1 MRPERTSGYGPLSS
15 LANILWRAT
24 QKLITFLPE
33 RKRMMPEWAPGL
45 LLKSWERSAPGL
57 GVPRRTQ
64 SLCPRCN
71 REAVDSVLEGRS
83 TIAAFRDR
91 PGVINAQI
99 VEEGGRILMKKACER
114 HGAFEDVLST
124 NAEFFRRMESLY
136 IGQDFTCTED
146 ATLHDHGPSSIR
158 TGRGV
163 TLIVDLTNRCNLK
176 CSPCYMDANHSTYV
190 HELSMND
197 VRSIFDGAL
206 SVTPKREMIVL
217 FAGGEPTIADVFL
230 EAVSYARSVGFKRIH
245 VATNGIRF
253 AQDEEFVT
261 KARAAGLHQVYLQ
274 IDGTSNPSNQ
284 HRGAVNLFDVKR
296 KALEN
301 IFKAGMRVSLQT
313 AVVKTVNDHAV
324 GDIVSFAIEHIDK
337 IQNILF
343 QPVMFTGRDAN
354 LGDEERAVRRYT
366 FAELAEDL
374 KRQTSMQWEPMR
386 DWFPISAY
394 SIFANLFDSLNPN
407 AAMGSMYADVHPDH
421 GIFSPLLVNKAT
433 RQAVPIS
440 SFLNVDQ
447 ILADIVRITDNNRGS
462 LITKAQLILSVL
474 RNFDRGKAPRGFS
487 RSDLQY
493 LFESFHPRLRCD
505 MADWDLRDSADPEW
519 RILNVSGFWFQD
531 LFNYDFDSIRMDATP
546 VATPEGEISFS
557 AYNAAGWRKIV
568 EHLHKTATLP
578 EWHRMHGRHEIF
590 ANGALVN
597 IETVAEH
604 VGDLVEV

>member
-1 MRPERTSGYGPLSS
+1 MCPELTSGYGPLSA
-15 LANILWRAT
+15 LANTSWRAT
-24 QKLITFLPE
+24 QEIITLLPE
-33 RKRMMPEWAPGL
+33 RKRTMPAWAPGL
-45 LLKSWERSAPGL
+45 LPKSWERSAPGL
-57 GVPRRTQ
+57 GVPRQTQ

-71 REAVDSVLEGRS
+71 KEAVDSVLEGRS
-83 TIAAFRDR
+83 TIADFRDR
-91 PGVINAQI
+91 PGVIDAQI
-99 VEEGGRILMKKACER
+99 LEDAGCIVMMKTCKR
-114 HGAFEDVLST
+114 HGTFDDVLST
-124 NAEFFRRMESLY
+124 NPDFFLRMESLY
-136 IGQDFTCTED
+136 VGQDYRCSG
-146 ATLHDHGPSSIR
+146 AQSLHDHGPSSIR

-176 CSPCYMDANHSTYV
+176 CSPCYMDANHATYV

-197 VRSIFDGAL
+197 VRSIFDRAL
-206 SVTPKREMIVL
+206 LVTPKREMIVL

-253 AQDEEFVT
+253 AQDPEFVAQ
-261 KARAAGLHQVYLQ
+261 ARAAGLHQVYLQ
-274 IDGTSNPSNQ
+274 IDGTSNRANQ

-301 IFKAGMRVSLQT
+301 ISKAGMRASLQT

-343 QPVMFTGRDAN
+343 QPIMFTGRDAD
-354 LGDEERAVRRYT
+354 LGDEERAARRYT
-366 FAELAEDL
+366 FADLAEDL

-394 SIFANLFDSLNPN
+394 SAFGNLFDSMYPN
-407 AAMGSMYADVHPDH
+407 APMGSMYSDVHPDH
-421 GIFSPLLVNKAT
+421 GIFSPLLVNRVT
-433 RQAVPIS
+433 RQALPLS

-447 ILADIVRITDNNRGS
+447 ILADIVRVTDNNRGS
-462 LITKAQLILSVL
+462 VLTKAQLILSVL
-474 RNFDRGKAPRGFS
+474 RSFDSHRAPKGFS
-487 RSDLQY
+487 AFDLEQ
-493 LFESFHPRLRCD
+493 LFGSFYPRLRSD
-505 MADWDLRDSADPEW
+505 IQDWEIGDNTDPEW
-519 RILNVSGFWFQD
+519 RILNVAGFWFQD
-531 LFNYDFDSIRMDATP
+531 LFNYDFDAIRMDATP

-578 EWHRMHGRHEIF
+578 EWHRTHGRHEIF

-597 IETVAEH
+597 IEIAAEH
-604 VGDLVEV
+604 VGDLVAV

>member
-1 MRPERTSGYGPLSS
+1 M
-15 LANILWRAT
+15 
-24 QKLITFLPE
+24 
-33 RKRMMPEWAPGL
+33 
-45 LLKSWERSAPGL
+45 
-57 GVPRRTQ
+57 
-64 SLCPRCN
+64 
-71 REAVDSVLEGRS
+71 LEGRS
-83 TIAAFRDR
+83 TIADFRDH

-99 VEEGGRILMKKACER
+99 LEDGGRIVMKKSCMR
-114 HGAFEDVLST
+114 HGTFEDVLST
-124 NAEFFRRMESLY
+124 NPDFFRRMESLY
-136 IGQDFTCTED
+136 VGQDFRCSG
-146 ATLHDHGPSSIR
+146 AQSLHDHGPSSIR

-197 VRSIFDGAL
+197 VRNILDRAL

-217 FAGGEPTIADVFL
+217 FAGGEPTIAEDFL

-253 AQDEEFVT
+253 AQDQEFVT

-301 IFKAGMRVSLQT
+301 ISKAGMRASLQT

-324 GDIVSFAIEHIDK
+324 GDIVSFAIEHIDE
-337 IQNILF
+337 IQNIVF
-343 QPVMFTGRDAN
+343 QPVMFTGRDV
-354 LGDEERAVRRYT
+354 GVRDDERAARRYT
-366 FAELAEDL
+366 FADLAEDL
-374 KRQTSMQWEPMR
+374 RRQTSVEWVLMR
-386 DWFPISAY
+386 DWFPTSAY
-394 SIFANLFDSLNPN
+394 SIFGNLFDSLHPN
-407 AAMGSMYADVHPDH
+407 APVGSMYADPHPDH
-421 GIFSPLLVNKAT
+421 SIFSPLLVNRVT
-433 RQAVPIS
+433 RRAVPIA

-447 ILADIVRITDNNRGS
+447 LLVDIVRITDNNRGNI
-462 LITKAQLILSVL
+462 ITKAQLIFSVL
-474 RNFDRGKAPRGFS
+474 RNFDRGKAPKGFS

-505 MADWDLRDSADPEW
+505 MPDWELRDNTDPEW

-531 LFNYDFDSIRMDATP
+531 LFNYDFDAIRMDATP
-546 VATPEGEISFS
+546 VATPEAEISFS

-578 EWHRMHGRHEIF
+578 EWHRTHGRHEIF

-597 IETVAEH
+597 IETAAEP
-604 VGDLVEV
+604 VGDLVAV

>member
-1 MRPERTSGYGPLSS
+1 
-15 LANILWRAT
+15 
-24 QKLITFLPE
+24 
-33 RKRMMPEWAPGL
+33 MPEWAPGL

-64 SLCPRCN
+64 SLCPHCN
-71 REAVDSVLEGRS
+71 QEAVDSVLEGRS
-83 TIAAFRDR
+83 AIAEFRDK

-99 VEEGGRILMKKACER
+99 VEEDGRILIKKACER

-124 NAEFFRRMESLY
+124 NPEFFRRLESLY
-136 IGQDFTCTED
+136 VGQDVSCNGAETV
-146 ATLHDHGPSSIR
+146 HNHGPSSIR

-197 VRSIFDGAL
+197 IRSILDRAL

-217 FAGGEPTIADVFL
+217 FAGGEPTIAEDFL
-230 EAVSYARSVGFKRIH
+230 EAVSYARRVGFKRIH

-253 AQDEEFVT
+253 AQDQEFVT
-261 KARAAGLHQVYLQ
+261 RARAAGLHQVYLQ

-301 IFKAGMRVSLQT
+301 ISKAGMRVSLQT

-324 GDIVSFAIEHIDK
+324 GDIVSFAIENIDK
-337 IQNILF
+337 IQNIVF
-343 QPVMFTGRDAN
+343 QPVMFTGRDAEIC
-354 LGDEERAVRRYT
+354 DQERSARRYT
-366 FAELAEDL
+366 FADLAEDL
-374 KRQTSMQWEPMR
+374 RRQTSVGWEPMR
-386 DWFPISAY
+386 DWFPTSAY
-394 SIFANLFDSLNPN
+394 SIFGNLFDSLAPN
-407 AAMGSMYADVHPDH
+407 APMGSMYADPHPDH
-421 GIFSPLLVNKAT
+421 SIFSPLLVNRVT
-433 RQAVPIS
+433 RRAVPIA

-447 ILADIVRITDNNRGS
+447 MLADIVRITDNNRANIIS
-462 LITKAQLILSVL
+462 KAQLILSVL
-474 RNFDRGKAPRGFS
+474 RNFDGGRAPKGFS

-505 MADWDLRDSADPEW
+505 TPDWELRDNTDPEW

-568 EHLHKTATLP
+568 EHLNKTATLP
-578 EWHRMHGRHEIF
+578 EWHRTHGRHEIF

-597 IETVAEH
+597 IESAADH
-604 VGDLVEV
+604 VGDLVAV

>member
-1 MRPERTSGYGPLSS
+1 MRPEPPSGYGPLST
-15 LANILWRAT
+15 LANVSWQAT

-71 REAVDSVLEGRS
+71 KEAVDSVLEGRS
-83 TIAAFRDR
+83 TIAEFTDK

-99 VEEGGRILMKKACER
+99 VEEEGRILMKKACER
-114 HGAFEDVLST
+114 HGDFEDVLST
-124 NAEFFRRMESLY
+124 NPEFFRRLESLY
-136 IGQDFTCTED
+136 VGQDFSCNGAETI
-146 ATLHDHGPSSIR
+146 HNHGPSSIR

-197 VRSIFDGAL
+197 IQSILDRAL

-217 FAGGEPTIADVFL
+217 FAGGEPTIAEDFL
-230 EAVSYARSVGFKRIH
+230 EAVSYARRVGFKRIH

-301 IFKAGMRVSLQT
+301 ISKAGMRASLQT

-337 IQNILF
+337 IQNIVF
-343 QPVMFTGRDAN
+343 QPVMFTGRDA
-354 LGDEERAVRRYT
+354 DVREDERAARRYT
-366 FAELAEDL
+366 FADLAEDL
-374 KRQTSMQWEPMR
+374 RRQTSVEWEPMR
-386 DWFPISAY
+386 DWFPTSAY
-394 SIFANLFDSLNPN
+394 SIFGNLFDSLNLN
-407 AAMGSMYADVHPDH
+407 APMGSMYADPHPDH
-421 GIFSPLLVNKAT
+421 SIFSPLLVNRVT
-433 RQAVPIS
+433 RRAVPIA

-447 ILADIVRITDNNRGS
+447 MLADIVRITDNNRGNI
-462 LITKAQLILSVL
+462 ITKAQLILSVL
-474 RNFDRGKAPRGFS
+474 RNFDPGKAPKGFS

-493 LFESFHPRLRCD
+493 VFESFHPRLRCD
-505 MADWDLRDSADPEW
+505 MPDWELRDNTDPEW

-546 VATPEGEISFS
+546 VATPEGEISFC

-578 EWHRMHGRHEIF
+578 EWHRTHGRHEIF

-597 IETVAEH
+597 IETAAEH
-604 VGDLVEV
+604 VGELVAV